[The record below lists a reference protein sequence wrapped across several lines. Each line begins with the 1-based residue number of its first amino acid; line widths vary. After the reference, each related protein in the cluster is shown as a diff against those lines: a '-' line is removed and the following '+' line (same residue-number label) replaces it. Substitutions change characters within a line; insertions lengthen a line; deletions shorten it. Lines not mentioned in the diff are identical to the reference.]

1 MTCVTVVVDEV
12 VKQPQTE
19 DIICGLRVLNLD
31 GVNVGARRS
40 TNPLASACV
49 GSAEAGCM
57 LVGILRIASTLA
69 LWTVAAAT
77 SRA

>member
-1 MTCVTVVVDEV
+1 MAAGAVLTFVTVIVDEV

-19 DIICGLRVLNLD
+19 DIILGPRVRNLD

-40 TNPLASACV
+40 TIPLASAGV

-69 LWTVAAAT
+69 V
-77 SRA
+77 